1 MLYCKQTNDYLP
13 APEAVMVTGI
23 TPQECNER
31 GGFLSLNLPQNSG

>member
-31 GGFLSLNLPQNSG
+31 EFPEPELPQKF